1 MTTKNPIPPGS
12 QQMAPDPS
20 NSAPI
25 TREGHL
31 SVDFDI
37 VPATEDTSLTRL
49 AFESCTQPINNTSL
63 SKDDEVS

>member
-1 MTTKNPIPPGS
+1 
-12 QQMAPDPS
+12 MAPDPS

-49 AFESCTQPINNTSL
+49 AFESCTQPIDNTSL

>member
-1 MTTKNPIPPGS
+1 MTTENPIPPGS

-37 VPATEDTSLTRL
+37 VPATENTSLTRL
-49 AFESCTQPINNTSL
+49 AFESFTPPIDNTSL